1 MKIKPKLIDYNF
13 IELPKK
19 AVSEIQKKIVTT
31 DNSKLYL
38 NLFMILVLVT
48 GVYILYNRMITK
60 EETNNENRANILF
73 LNEYINYSLGNSKI
87 VTSENN
93 EKINLK
99 N

>member
-13 IELPKK
+13 IDLPKK
-19 AVSEIQKKIVTT
+19 KLSEIQKQIITT

-38 NLFMILVLVT
+38 NLFMLLILVI
-48 GVYILYNRMITK
+48 GIYILYNRMITK
-60 EETNNENRANILF
+60 EEINNENRSNILF
-73 LNEYINYSLGNSKI
+73 LNEYINNSLENSKI